1 MPMKPMVPLLLT
13 VLASAGQNQ
22 YLPPTF
28 FTNAIPIKIQ
38 ITDGGPG
45 GPTFIWDLTP
55 KMAS

>member
-38 ITDGGPG
+38 TTDVARVGRRSLG
-45 GPTFIWDLTP
+45 I
-55 KMAS
+55 